1 MNKRYLRRTSRRL
14 YVREHLTGYGP
25 AADQDIPYSDQY
37 TQFMVTERNC
47 KSATAKHNLKMVK
60 EFSRFL
66 KLEYGL
72 DTFDPLAIE
81 PSHVRRYLIHLK
93 KDRENS
99 TGTRNNKLSALKS
112 YYFFLE
118 CFEYIEEDQNPTL
131 LIRKSRDHR
140 KLPIVLSLEEIE
152 ALLKVSGYGRQGKR
166 NLAILRLMLQAALR
180 VEEVVRLQ
188 VFDVDIF
195 KKTLLVHGKGNRERM
210 VPLTDN
216 TCKALREY
224 FDVRQPSDPKNLS
237 LFLNLWGEPL
247 NGRELYL
254 IFKELF
260 QQAGLER
267 PGLSVRHLR
276 HTSLTLL
283 LQSGADILA
292 LKKLAGHK
300 TLKSTQL
307 YLRISQNQLRE
318 AMKKHP
324 FQ

>member
-1 MNKRYLRRTSRRL
+1 MNKRHHRYIKRRFII
-14 YVREHLTGYGP
+14 REQLTGYGP
-25 AADQDIPYSDQY
+25 AAGQEIPYSDQY

-140 KLPIVLSLEEIE
+140 RLPIVLNLEEYRSVVE
-152 ALLKVSGYGRQGKR
+152 GLKLWKAGQTQPGYPEIDVAGSTSG
-166 NLAILRLMLQAALR
+166 
-180 VEEVVRLQ
+180 
-188 VFDVDIF
+188 
-195 KKTLLVHGKGNRERM
+195 
-210 VPLTDN
+210 
-216 TCKALREY
+216 
-224 FDVRQPSDPKNLS
+224 
-237 LFLNLWGEPL
+237 
-247 NGRELYL
+247 
-254 IFKELF
+254 
-260 QQAGLER
+260 
-267 PGLSVRHLR
+267 
-276 HTSLTLL
+276 
-283 LQSGADILA
+283 
-292 LKKLAGHK
+292 
-300 TLKSTQL
+300 
-307 YLRISQNQLRE
+307 
-318 AMKKHP
+318 
-324 FQ
+324 